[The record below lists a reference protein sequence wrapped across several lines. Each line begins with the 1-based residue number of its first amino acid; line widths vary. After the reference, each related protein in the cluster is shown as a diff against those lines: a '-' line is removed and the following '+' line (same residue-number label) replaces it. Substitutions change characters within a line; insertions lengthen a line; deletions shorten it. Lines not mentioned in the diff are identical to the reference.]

1 MTVHITNTLEPA
13 AGEDKIVSIMQIYFR
28 DEGGKESGSGVIGY
42 PFYFL
47 FFSNLFTKYQNSISK
62 PSSF

>member
-28 DEGGKESGSGVIGY
+28 DEWGEGELGEGGGVIGE
-42 PFYFL
+42 PLYFSL
-47 FFSNLFTKYQNSISK
+47 IWYQNLV
-62 PSSF
+62 